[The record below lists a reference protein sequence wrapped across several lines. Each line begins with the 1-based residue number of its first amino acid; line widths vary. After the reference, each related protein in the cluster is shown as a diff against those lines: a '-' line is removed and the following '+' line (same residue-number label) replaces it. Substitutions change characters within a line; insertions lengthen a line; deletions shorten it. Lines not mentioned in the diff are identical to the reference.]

1 MSNTMRTATDPK
13 NGLDDSLLDKER
25 PMGLQD
31 FQNSDEEDEFDDFAL
46 DTDNELN
53 IEPEPSQ
60 HDPTSSV
67 LERNTNNRERN
78 FFARNFRPPSQA
90 GIRSSAF
97 TLITGTMGAGVL
109 GLPKVSTYFGLALS
123 IVILILFGLVTMHSY
138 FILNDAIVH
147 SKKRGYANVSAFYF
161 GKLGGRVV
169 VFIIIITQ
177 FVACVM
183 YCVMSW
189 QFLESIIDDYTPYHF
204 TKTTDPNG
212 QVSFEAYAQDTF
224 LMRIYCLVPL
234 AILLLPIGTNFL
246 V

>member
-1 MSNTMRTATDPK
+1 MNNTMKTDTDDK
-13 NGLDDSLLDKER
+13 KGLDDSLLDKES
-25 PMGLQD
+25 PDGLEH
-31 FQNSDEEDEFDDFAL
+31 FQNSDEEDDFDDFAL
-46 DTDNELN
+46 DTDHD

-60 HDPTSSV
+60 HDPTKSM
-67 LERNTNNRERN
+67 LERHTTNRERN

-90 GIRSSAF
+90 GVRSSAF

-147 SKKRGYANVSAFYF
+147 SKKRGYANVAAFYF
-161 GKLGGRVV
+161 GRNGGRIV

-204 TKTTDPNG
+204 TKTVDPNG

-234 AILLLPIGTNFL
+234 AIILLPIGNNFFGN
-246 V
+246 